1 MVTLNLNDLAHI
13 LEQIKIAEAH
23 SAAIAGGADARA
35 SLEAL
40 ITNPL
45 IPTGLRTVS
54 GVLNNYTVGYTGNG
68 AADELMQRL
77 LTPEFNVAEMSPER
91 TMTVADPN
99 NPGQMMTITI
109 PSVQTS
115 YAQTS
120 GSVYDSQPRT
130 ISNLIADQTLGN
142 IAAISAALQIVGI
155 TGVDNL
161 NISKQ
166 IHAAYEAAQ
175 AQQAGTALLDRPAL
189 EAALA
194 TEQGQLA
201 DAMVARDLAATNL
214 VTAQNTYDA
223 AVLAEAGAQ
232 AAYDALMGD
241 VTAATEAVAA
251 AQTDLANAQAAQ
263 IAAANELAAAQA
275 AVDAAALDVPT
286 KQAAV
291 DAAQAEVDA
300 AVSTAAATQA
310 DLDAAAADLATAQ
323 AELDAALAAFA
334 AAEAAPG
341 FIDDVITGLIVTV
354 ESQQFTVAQQAYNDA
369 AAADAAADADLAAK
383 QAVLTSAQTAL
394 SEATA
399 AQTAAAATLFTET
412 QQKADADAA
421 VVLAETALSMAEA
434 DLVAA
439 NAAVTTDAGQTAQD
453 LANAEAAL
461 GTATTDLATAQGA
474 LASAEQ
480 AVIDEQADVAAAEAA
495 LMPFDNAAAA
505 NAAVQALLTEHG
517 VQMDG
522 DNVLLGN
529 VAADLGDTAPFNSF
543 FTIFGQFFD
552 HGLDLTQKGGTG
564 SVYMMLQPDDPLY
577 VPGSPTNFMVL
588 TRATNQAG
596 PDGLLGTA
604 DDIRENANETT
615 PWIDLNQV
623 YTSNPSHQ
631 VFLREYVMVDGK
643 PVATGHMLESATG
656 GPPTWADIKDQARN
670 MLGIELSDLNVHSVP
685 AVLTD
690 LYGEFVRGANGFPQL
705 VTTSGAVEGQLPT
718 TDGGPA
724 LTTTLNALSAGR
736 AFLNDIAHDATPGF
750 VDHDRNPQTGAIQ
763 KLPDADGD
771 TANAQPINGFGQAT
785 TYDNELLDR
794 HFIVGDG
801 RGNEN
806 IALTAVHT
814 VFHGEHNRQVDAVK
828 ATLLASTD
836 LALLNE
842 YLLVGLPQ
850 GTNPTTLT
858 EAEKAAL
865 VWDGERLFQTARF
878 STEMVYQHLVF
889 EEFVRSV
896 APQIDP
902 FVFSN
907 SVEIPVG
914 ISQEFA
920 QVVYRFGHSML
931 NETVDM
937 FGYQNNELGLTKET
951 LFDAFLNPVMFDAQG
966 IDAHAAAGAILRGM
980 TRQHGNEIDEFL
992 TDALRNNLVGLPLDL
1007 AALNIARARET
1018 GIPSLNEARA
1028 QFFAQT
1034 GNTYL
1039 KPYES
1044 WTDFAAN
1051 IKTPLSVV
1059 NFIAAYGTHETITS
1073 ATTFEAKRDAAMKLV
1088 LGGEGAPAD
1097 RLAFLNGPAEATGL
1111 NNVDFWIGG
1120 LAEAKM
1126 TFGGMLGS
1134 TFTFVFEAQ
1143 MEALQNGDRFYYLSR
1158 AQGMNLLTQ
1167 LESDSFADLI
1177 QRNTDGEHLGLSI
1190 NGAAFQ
1196 TAAWVLE
1203 VDQTKQFNADLG
1215 NADPTRE
1222 MDVLS
1227 SMNGTGNLVQR
1238 GDNYL
1243 KYLGGEHV
1251 VIGGTAGDDTIIGG
1265 AGDDGLW
1272 GYDGDDNI
1280 EGGFGVDHIH
1290 GGEGSDLITDMGT
1303 DIGAA
1308 DVLKGEGGDDLI
1320 NGGMGLDLIFGGD
1333 GRDVLA
1339 GGDEAKDIF
1348 GGQGD
1353 DFIRSPTGGGGIVY
1367 GNEGND
1373 WMEGQGNMNTLTG
1386 DNSELFFNSRII
1398 GHDVMIAGENDTD
1411 FDAESGD
1418 DIMIQGIGINRN
1430 NGMAGFDWVSY
1441 KGNNYDADADM
1452 NISIFVNQQNNILR
1466 DRFDLVEGLSGWNGN
1481 DKLTGREVVVGA
1493 YDDAFNAAQVS
1504 PTSPIASYS
1513 NALLEENVDMIDG
1526 LRELVDHLQT
1536 FTLTQP
1542 NTGEVKVARMST
1554 VNGDDIILGG
1564 GGNDTI
1570 KGMAGDDIIDGDK
1583 WLNVRIE
1590 LVDDANNAFATTDG
1604 LTKQV
1609 ISLVDGVVTYL
1620 GQTINAVA
1628 GEALFGGKTLEAAL
1642 FAREV
1647 KAADLN
1653 VVREIIDGD
1662 AENTGI
1668 DTAVYWDERG
1678 NYDVTVNADDSVTV
1692 THTVANAVGPVD
1704 PTSGRALSNEG
1715 SDRLSNIERVQFGLD
1730 AGAPT
1735 LSVINGTDAGTTITG
1750 SAFSEIIFGGGGDD
1764 LIRALDGADT
1774 ISGGLGN
1781 DTINAGTGDDT
1792 IHWFAD
1798 HGVDVVNGQGGN
1810 LDTFVVHGNQ
1820 DVETFRIYA
1829 VALNGAGTGPV
1840 ANINNRA
1847 NLADTLAASGV
1858 TLLATTE
1865 IVITR
1870 EVEGVETVVAQLD
1883 NIEEIA
1889 INTLALGNGL
1899 RNGTSEGDTIRVI
1912 GNFNPTSLNFNTI
1925 TIDGSEASETVD
1937 ISGLESAHRILF
1949 RSNGGNDF
1957 VVGTLRAQDVIEIA
1971 EGSDPATYTETD
1983 NGDGTITMS
1992 DGTHSVTF
2000 TGTMESLPTLAPK
2013 GTHQPGE
2020 GEGEGSSGTGS
2031 EDIGAE
2037 GEGSEGTETEGAG
2050 TEDNSSGGNDDVADD
2065 EAEDADDDA
2074 PGSGT
2079 GSGTGTGTGTGG
2091 GVPVVDGVVLMP
2103 GSAAGVMVGDA
2114 GDDVIVG
2121 GEEGDAL
2128 LGKGGSDI
2136 ILGNGGND
2144 VAVGGSGGDVI
2155 EGGAGRDVLLGGE
2168 GDDVFLAASGD
2179 GADMLFGGE
2188 GSDTLDLSALTE
2200 DAVIDLGAYTAIGTA
2215 RIGGVTDHLVGIENA
2230 TGGMGNDVIK
2240 ASLSINVLTG
2250 GDGDDVFVFV
2260 SAGTADGDVI
2270 TDFRPGDKI
2279 DLSGIDAMVGMNGNQ
2294 AFTLADQGT
2303 TAAGSLVIREVATEN
2318 GVDTII
2324 DGFTDGDAD
2333 ADFSITLR
2341 GAHTLDS
2348 SSFNF

>member
-23 SAAIAGGADARA
+23 SSAMQSGADARA

-54 GVLNNYTVGYTGNG
+54 GVLNNYTIGYMNNG
-68 AADELMQRL
+68 ASDQVMLRL
-77 LTPEFNVAEMSPER
+77 LTPEFNVAE
-91 TMTVADPN
+91 T
-99 NPGQMMTITI
+99 NPRNGQ
-109 PSVQTS
+109 QTS

-130 ISNLIADQTLGN
+130 ISNLVADQTLGN
-142 IAAISAALQIVGI
+142 IAAISAALQIAGIVG
-155 TGVDNL
+155 VENL
-161 NISKQ
+161 TVSQQ
-166 IHAAYEAAQ
+166 IHAAFEAAQ
-175 AQQAGTALLDRPAL
+175 AEAAQTQGLSLATL
-189 EAALA
+189 EANLA
-194 TEQGQLA
+194 TQQGQLA
-201 DAMVARDLAATNL
+201 AAIADRDAKMATLTTAESAVTAATAAEATAQAAFDALMSGVTAAEASVDAAQLALNAALAAQLAAAAELAAAQTAVTDAGAA
-214 VTAQNTYDA
+214 VTAKQDALATAQTDLSAAQAIAATTESSKAAAAAQLATAQANLNTALAALDA
-223 AVLAEAGAQ
+223 AATTPLNPIDDLLAALQVTLATQAREDAQ
-232 AAYDALMGD
+232 AAYDAAVAADNAADADVAARQAVVNTAQSELDTAIANEEAAQTTLATEINEKAAADQAVVTAESVLVQEQADLQAAQDAVAADAGAAAAVLLAAETALADAIAAEASAQTAYDAAVTTVTAEQAD
-241 VTAATEAVAA
+241 VTAA
-251 AQTDLANAQAAQ
+251 QNALLPFG
-263 IAAANELAAAQA
+263 EA
-275 AVDAAALDVPT
+275 AV
-286 KQAAV
+286 
-291 DAAQAEVDA
+291 
-300 AVSTAAATQA
+300 
-310 DLDAAAADLATAQ
+310 
-323 AELDAALAAFA
+323 
-334 AAEAAPG
+334 
-341 FIDDVITGLIVTV
+341 
-354 ESQQFTVAQQAYNDA
+354 
-369 AAADAAADADLAAK
+369 
-383 QAVLTSAQTAL
+383 
-394 SEATA
+394 
-399 AQTAAAATLFTET
+399 
-412 QQKADADAA
+412 
-421 VVLAETALSMAEA
+421 
-434 DLVAA
+434 
-439 NAAVTTDAGQTAQD
+439 
-453 LANAEAAL
+453 
-461 GTATTDLATAQGA
+461 
-474 LASAEQ
+474 
-480 AVIDEQADVAAAEAA
+480 
-495 LMPFDNAAAA
+495 A
-505 NAAVQALLTEHG
+505 NAAVQALLTEYG
-517 VQMDG
+517 IEMDG
-522 DNVLLGN
+522 VNVLLGN
-529 VAADLGDTAPFNSF
+529 VAADLGDTAPYNSF

-552 HGLDLTQKGGTG
+552 HGLDLTQKGGAG
-564 SVYMMLQPDDPLY
+564 SVFIMLQPDDPLY
-577 VPGSPTNFMVL
+577 VPNSPTNFMVL
-588 TRATNQAG
+588 TRATNQLG
-596 PDGLLGTA
+596 PNGEI
-604 DDIRENANETT
+604 IRENANETT
-615 PWIDLNQV
+615 PWIDLNQL

-631 VFLREYVMVDGK
+631 VFLREYVMVDGE
-643 PVATGHMLESATG
+643 PMATGRMLEGANG
-656 GPPTWADIKDQARN
+656 GAPTWADIKDQARN
-670 MLGIELSDLNVHSVP
+670 LLGIELSDLNVHSVP
-685 AVLTD
+685 AILTD
-690 LYGEFVRGANGFPQL
+690 LYGEFVRGANGLPQL
-705 VTTSGAVEGQLPT
+705 VTATGFVEGQLPVVA
-718 TDGGPA
+718 GGPA
-724 LTTTLNALSAGR
+724 MTLAASALSAGR
-736 AFLNDIAHDATPGF
+736 AFLNDIAHDAAPGF
-750 VDHDRNPQTGAIQ
+750 VDDDRDPTTGAVQ
-763 KLPDADGD
+763 KDPDAD
-771 TANAQPINGFGQAT
+771 TATGNAQPLNAFGQAT

-806 IALTAVHT
+806 IALTAIHT
-814 VFHGEHNRQVDAVK
+814 VFHGEHNRQIDAVK
-828 ATLLASTD
+828 ATLLGSTD

-842 YLLVGLPQ
+842 YLLNDLPP
-850 GTNPTTLT
+850 GTNPATLT
-858 EAEKAAL
+858 DAQKAAL

-889 EEFVRSV
+889 EEFVRAV

-937 FGYQNNELGLTKET
+937 LGLLDANGTLGESGT
-951 LFDAFLNPVMFDAQG
+951 PGMTTVELFDAFLNPVMFDAQG

-1007 AALNIARARET
+1007 AALNIARARDV

-1028 QFFAQT
+1028 QFFEQT

-1059 NFIAAYGTHETITS
+1059 NFIAAYGTHGTITG
-1073 ATTFEAKRDAAMKLV
+1073 ATTMEAKRDAAMKLV
-1088 LGGEGAPAD
+1088 LGGAGAPED
-1097 RLAFLNGPAEATGL
+1097 RLAFLNGTGAWAGVETGL
-1111 NNVDFWIGG
+1111 NKVDFWIGG

-1126 TFGGMLGS
+1126 PFGGMLGS

-1158 AQGMNLLTQ
+1158 TQGMNLLTQ

-1177 QRNTDGEHLGLSI
+1177 NRNTDGEHLGLSI

-1203 VDQTKQFNADLG
+1203 VDQAKQFNTG
-1215 NADPTRE
+1215 IGSADPTRE

-1227 SMNGTGNLVQR
+1227 SMNGSASLVVR
-1238 GDNYL
+1238 DANYL

-1272 GYDGDDNI
+1272 GYDGDDDI

-1290 GGEGSDLITDMGT
+1290 GGEGSDLITDSGT

-1308 DVLKGEGGDDLI
+1308 DVIKGQGGDDLI

-1398 GHDVMIAGENDTD
+1398 GHDVMKAGENDTD

-1441 KGNNYDADADM
+1441 KDNNYDVDADM

-1466 DRFDLVEGLSGWNGN
+1466 DRFDLVEGLSGWNNN

-1504 PTSPIASYS
+1504 ATSPIASYS
-1513 NALLEENVDMIDG
+1513 NALLEENIDMVRG
-1526 LRELVDHLQT
+1526 LRELVDHLAT

-1542 NTGEVKVARMST
+1542 NTLETKVARMST

-1590 LVDDANNAFATTDG
+1590 VKNAAGTVIGTTDG
-1604 LTKQV
+1604 LTKQIFDIATGAV
-1609 ISLVDGVVTYL
+1609 MFG
-1620 GQTINAVA
+1620 GQT
-1628 GEALFGGKTLEAAL
+1628 LEQAL
-1642 FAREV
+1642 FARDV

-1653 VVREIIDGD
+1653 VVREILDGD
-1662 AENTGI
+1662 AANTGI
-1668 DTAVYWDERG
+1668 DTAVYWDARG
-1678 NYDVTVNADDSVTV
+1678 NYDVAVNADDSLTV

-1715 SDRLSNIERVQFGLD
+1715 ADRLSNIERIQFGLD

-1735 LSVINGTDAGTTITG
+1735 LNVINGTDAGTTVDGTG
-1750 SAFSEIIFGGGGDD
+1750 GIEIIFAGGGND
-1764 LIRALDGADT
+1764 LVTARAGNDT

-1781 DTINAGTGDDT
+1781 DTIQAGAGDDT
-1792 IHWFAD
+1792 IHWFVG
-1798 HGVDVVNGQGGN
+1798 HGRDTVTGGLGEDTLVINGDASAEAFIVYSRN
-1810 LDTFVVHGNQ
+1810 
-1820 DVETFRIYA
+1820 A
-1829 VALNGAGTGPV
+1829 ALNAGITG
-1840 ANINNRA
+1840 
-1847 NLADTLAASGV
+1847 LA
-1858 TLLATTE
+1858 LATQ

-1870 EVEGVETVVAQLD
+1870 NGAVVSELSGID
-1883 NIEEIA
+1883 EIV
-1889 INTLALGNGL
+1889 INTGAGN
-1899 RNGTSEGDTIRVI
+1899 DTVQTR
-1912 GNFNPTSLNFNTI
+1912 GNFNGTDLNFNTI
-1925 TIDGSEASETVD
+1925 TVNGSEGSDTVD
-1937 ISGLESAHRILF
+1937 ISDLQSAHRILF

-1957 VVGTLRAQDVIEIA
+1957 IVGSLRAQDVIEIA
-1971 EGSDPATYTETD
+1971 EGTDPASYTATE
-1983 NGDGTITMS
+1983 NEDGTITMS
-1992 DGTHSVTF
+1992 NGTHSVTF
-2000 TGTMESLPTLAPK
+2000 AGSMDSLPTLSPK

-2020 GEGEGSSGTGS
+2020 GEGEGSGSGS
-2031 EDIGAE
+2031 EGGSE
-2037 GEGSEGTETEGAG
+2037 GEGSEGTGSEGTG
-2050 TEDNSSGGNDDVADD
+2050 SEDTSSGGNDDPADD
-2065 EAEDADDDA
+2065 EAEDADDDNPGA
-2074 PGSGT
+2074 GTGSGSGT
-2079 GSGTGTGTGTGG
+2079 GSGTGTGSGSGSGTGG
-2091 GVPVVDGVVLMP
+2091 GTTAPVVEGVVLMP
-2103 GSAAGVMVGDA
+2103 GSSAGVMVGDA

-2121 GEEGDAL
+2121 GEQGDAL
-2128 LGKGGSDI
+2128 LGKGGADI

-2144 VAVGGSGGDVI
+2144 VGVGGSGGDTI

-2179 GADMLFGGE
+2179 GADMLFGGA
-2188 GSDTLDLSALTE
+2188 GIDTLDLSALTE

-2250 GDGDDVFVFV
+2250 GDGEDVFVFV
-2260 SAGTADGDVI
+2260 SAGAADGDVI

-2279 DLSGIDAMVGMNGNQ
+2279 DLSGIDAMVGVNGNQ
-2294 AFTLADQGT
+2294 AFTLAEQGT

-2341 GAHTLDS
+2341 GAHNLDS
-2348 SSFNF
+2348 SSFSF